1 VKSKSDGDNLKGLN
15 ANGILLRLGVWR
27 NHMDS
32 PIENYWEARLG
43 RLREELESNN
53 FEVYSAADGAEAK
66 RIVQKEIIPTTGVN
80 RISWGG
86 SKTATDMG
94 LIRALKADTNFEFL
108 DPFEKEISLED
119 SLERRRQAFLV
130 DLFITGT
137 NALTETGLLVN
148 LDRTGNR
155 VAAITFGPKVVVIL
169 VGRNKI
175 VSDLDEAFF
184 RVKDYAAPLV
194 AMRINAKTPC
204 VKTSFC
210 EDCISPERVC
220 SAWGIVEKSYP
231 KGRIKVVLINQSLGF

>member
-1 VKSKSDGDNLKGLN
+1 
-15 ANGILLRLGVWR
+15 
-27 NHMDS
+27 MDKE
-32 PIENYWEARLG
+32 IENYWEARLG
-43 RLREELESNN
+43 RLKDELESNN
-53 FEVYSAADGAEAK
+53 FEVYLAGDADEAK
-66 RIVQKEIIPTTGVN
+66 KIVLEEIIPKTGAK

-86 SKTATDMG
+86 SKTTTDSD
-94 LIRALKADTNFEFL
+94 LIHALKEDQNLELL
-108 DPFEKEISLED
+108 DPFEKGVSLEE

-137 NALTETGLLVN
+137 NALTESGLLVN

-155 VAAITFGPKVVVIL
+155 VAAITFGPKVVVTL

-175 VSDLDEAFF
+175 VSDLDEAFL

-194 AMRINAKTPC
+194 AMRMNAKTPC

-210 EDCISPERVC
+210 EDCNSPERVC

-231 KGRIKVVLINQSLGF
+231 KGRIKVVLINQDMGF

>member
-1 VKSKSDGDNLKGLN
+1 
-15 ANGILLRLGVWR
+15 
-27 NHMDS
+27 MDRFL
-32 PIENYWEARLG
+32 ENYWEVRLG
-43 RLREELESNN
+43 HLKEELEANN
-53 FEVYSAADGAEAK
+53 FEVYFAADGAEAK
-66 RIVQKEIIPTTGVN
+66 KIVQEEIVPKTGAK

-94 LIRALKADTNFEFL
+94 LIQALKEDTNLEFL
-108 DPFEKEISLED
+108 DPFEKEIPFDD

-155 VAAITFGPKVVVIL
+155 VAAITFGPKAVVIL

-175 VSDLDEAFF
+175 VSGLDEAFL

-194 AMRINAKTPC
+194 AMRIKAKTPC

-210 EDCISPERVC
+210 EDCNSPERVC

>member
-1 VKSKSDGDNLKGLN
+1 MPLFV
-15 ANGILLRLGVWR
+15 IWR
-27 NHMDS
+27 NHMDRFL
-32 PIENYWEARLG
+32 ENYWEVRLG
-43 RLREELESNN
+43 HLKEELEANN
-53 FEVYSAADGAEAK
+53 FEVYFAADGAEAK
-66 RIVQKEIIPTTGVN
+66 KIVQEKIVPETGAK

-94 LIRALKADTNFEFL
+94 LIQALKEDTNLEFL
-108 DPFEKEISLED
+108 DPFEKEIPFDD

-155 VAAITFGPKVVVIL
+155 VAAITFGPKAVVIL

-175 VSDLDEAFF
+175 VSGLDEAFL

-194 AMRINAKTPC
+194 AMRIKAKTPC

-210 EDCISPERVC
+210 EDCNSPERVC

-231 KGRIKVVLINQSLGF
+231 KGRIKVILINQSLGF

>member
-1 VKSKSDGDNLKGLN
+1 
-15 ANGILLRLGVWR
+15 
-27 NHMDS
+27 MDS

-66 RIVQKEIIPTTGVN
+66 RIVQKEIIPTTGAN

-94 LIRALKADTNFEFL
+94 LIRALKADTSLEFL

>member
-1 VKSKSDGDNLKGLN
+1 
-15 ANGILLRLGVWR
+15 
-27 NHMDS
+27 MDKER
-32 PIENYWEARLG
+32 ENYWEARLG
-43 RLREELESNN
+43 RLKDELESNN
-53 FEVYSAADGAEAK
+53 FEVYLAGDADEAK
-66 RIVQKEIIPTTGVN
+66 KIVLEEIIPKTGAK

-86 SKTATDMG
+86 SKTTTDSD
-94 LIRALKADTNFEFL
+94 LIHALKEDQNLELL
-108 DPFEKEISLED
+108 DPFEKGVSLEE

-137 NALTETGLLVN
+137 NALTESGLLVN

-155 VAAITFGPKVVVIL
+155 VAAITFGPKAVVLL

-175 VSDLDEAFF
+175 VSDLDEAFL

-194 AMRINAKTPC
+194 AMRMNAKTPC

-210 EDCISPERVC
+210 EDCNSPERVC

-231 KGRIKVVLINQSLGF
+231 KGRIKVVLINQDMGF

>member
-1 VKSKSDGDNLKGLN
+1 
-15 ANGILLRLGVWR
+15 
-27 NHMDS
+27 MDRFL
-32 PIENYWEARLG
+32 ENYWEVRLG
-43 RLREELESNN
+43 HLKEELEANN
-53 FEVYSAADGAEAK
+53 FEVYFAADGAEAK
-66 RIVQKEIIPTTGVN
+66 KIVQEKIVPETGAK

-94 LIRALKADTNFEFL
+94 LIQALKEDTNLEFL
-108 DPFEKEISLED
+108 DPFEKEIPFDD

-155 VAAITFGPKVVVIL
+155 VAAITFGPKAVVIL

-175 VSDLDEAFF
+175 VSGLDEAFL

-194 AMRINAKTPC
+194 AMRIKAKTPC

-210 EDCISPERVC
+210 EDCNSPERVC

-231 KGRIKVVLINQSLGF
+231 KGRIKVILINQSLGF

>member
-1 VKSKSDGDNLKGLN
+1 
-15 ANGILLRLGVWR
+15 
-27 NHMDS
+27 MDKE
-32 PIENYWEARLG
+32 IENYWEARLG
-43 RLREELESNN
+43 RLKDELESNN
-53 FEVYSAADGAEAK
+53 FEVYLAGDADEAK
-66 RIVQKEIIPTTGVN
+66 KIVLEEIIPKTGAK

-86 SKTATDMG
+86 SKTTTDSD
-94 LIRALKADTNFEFL
+94 LIHALKEDQNLELL
-108 DPFEKEISLED
+108 DPFEKGVSLEE

-137 NALTETGLLVN
+137 NALTESGLLVN

-155 VAAITFGPKVVVIL
+155 VAAITFGPKAVALL

-175 VSDLDEAFF
+175 VSDLDEAFL

-194 AMRINAKTPC
+194 AMRMNAKTPC

-210 EDCISPERVC
+210 EDCNSPERVC

-231 KGRIKVVLINQSLGF
+231 KGRIKVVLINQDMGF

>member
-1 VKSKSDGDNLKGLN
+1 
-15 ANGILLRLGVWR
+15 
-27 NHMDS
+27 MDR

-43 RLREELESNN
+43 HLKEELEANN
-53 FEVYSAADGAEAK
+53 FEVYFAADGAEAK
-66 RIVQKEIIPTTGVN
+66 KIVQEEIVLKTGAK

-94 LIRALKADTNFEFL
+94 LIQALKEDTNLEFL
-108 DPFEKEISLED
+108 DPFEKEIPFDD
-119 SLERRRQAFLV
+119 SLERRRQAFFV

-155 VAAITFGPKVVVIL
+155 VAAITFGPKAVVIL

-175 VSDLDEAFF
+175 VSGLDEAFL

-194 AMRINAKTPC
+194 AMRIKAKTPC

-210 EDCISPERVC
+210 EDCNSPERVC

-231 KGRIKVVLINQSLGF
+231 KGRIKVILINQSLGF

>member
-1 VKSKSDGDNLKGLN
+1 MQRAL
-15 ANGILLRLGVWR
+15 
-27 NHMDS
+27 
-32 PIENYWEARLG
+32 ETYWEVRLG
-43 RLREELESNN
+43 RLKEELEANN
-53 FEVYSAADGAEAK
+53 FEAYVAAEAGEAK
-66 RIVQKEIIPTTGVN
+66 KIVQEDILLKTGAK

-94 LIRALKADTNFEFL
+94 LVQALKEDPNLEFL
-108 DPFEKEISLED
+108 DPFEKGVSLEE
-119 SLERRRQAFLV
+119 SLERRRQAFFA

-155 VAAITFGPKVVVIL
+155 VAAMTFGPKAVVIL
-169 VGRNKI
+169 AGRNKI
-175 VSDLDEAFF
+175 VSNLDEAFV

-194 AMRINAKTPC
+194 AMRIKAKTPC

-210 EDCISPERVC
+210 EDCDSPERVC

-231 KGRIKVVLINQSLGF
+231 KGRIKVILINQDVGF

>member
-1 VKSKSDGDNLKGLN
+1 
-15 ANGILLRLGVWR
+15 
-27 NHMDS
+27 MDKE
-32 PIENYWEARLG
+32 IENYWEARLG
-43 RLREELESNN
+43 RLKDELESNN
-53 FEVYSAADGAEAK
+53 FEVYLAGDADEAK
-66 RIVQKEIIPTTGVN
+66 KIVLEEIIPKTGAK

-86 SKTATDMG
+86 SKTTTDSD
-94 LIRALKADTNFEFL
+94 LIHALKEDQNLELL
-108 DPFEKEISLED
+108 DPFEKGVSLEE

-137 NALTETGLLVN
+137 NALTESGLLVN

-155 VAAITFGPKVVVIL
+155 VAAITFGPKAVVLL

-175 VSDLDEAFF
+175 VSDLDEAFL

-194 AMRINAKTPC
+194 AMRMNAKTPC

-210 EDCISPERVC
+210 EDCNSPERVC

-231 KGRIKVVLINQSLGF
+231 KGRIKVVLINQDMGF

>member
-1 VKSKSDGDNLKGLN
+1 
-15 ANGILLRLGVWR
+15 
-27 NHMDS
+27 MDR

-43 RLREELESNN
+43 RLKEKLEANS
-53 FEVYSAADGAEAK
+53 FEVYFAVDGAEAK
-66 RIVQKEIIPTTGVN
+66 KIVQEEIVPKTGAK

-94 LIRALKADTNFEFL
+94 LIQALKEDTNLEFL
-108 DPFEKEISLED
+108 DPFEKEIPLYD

-175 VSDLDEAFF
+175 VSDLDEAFL

-194 AMRINAKTPC
+194 AMRIKAKPPC

-210 EDCISPERVC
+210 EDCNSPDRVC

>member
-1 VKSKSDGDNLKGLN
+1 
-15 ANGILLRLGVWR
+15 
-27 NHMDS
+27 MDR
-32 PIENYWEARLG
+32 PIENYWDARLG
-43 RLREELESNN
+43 RLKEKLEANN
-53 FEVYSAADGAEAK
+53 FEVYLAADGAEAK
-66 RIVQKEIIPTTGVN
+66 KIVQEEIVPNTAAK

-86 SKTATDMG
+86 SKTVTDMG
-94 LIRALKADTNFEFL
+94 LVQALKEDMNLEFL
-108 DPFEKEISLED
+108 DPFEKEITLAE

-175 VSDLDEAFF
+175 VCDLDEALL

-194 AMRINAKTPC
+194 AMRIKAKTPC
-204 VKTSFC
+204 VKSSFC
-210 EDCISPERVC
+210 EDCNSPERVC

>member
-1 VKSKSDGDNLKGLN
+1 
-15 ANGILLRLGVWR
+15 
-27 NHMDS
+27 MDKE
-32 PIENYWEARLG
+32 IENYWEARLG
-43 RLREELESNN
+43 RLKEELESNH
-53 FEVYSAADGAEAK
+53 FEVYLAGDGAEAK
-66 RIVQKEIIPTTGVN
+66 KIVLEEIIPKTGAK

-86 SKTATDMG
+86 SKTTTDLD
-94 LIRALKADTNFEFL
+94 LIAALKEDQNLEFL
-108 DPFEKEISLED
+108 DPFEKGVSLDE

-130 DLFITGT
+130 DLFIAGT

-155 VAAITFGPKVVVIL
+155 VAAITFGPKVVVLL

-175 VSDLDEAFF
+175 VSDLDEAFL

-210 EDCISPERVC
+210 EDCNSPERVC

-231 KGRIKVVLINQSLGF
+231 KGRIKVVLINQDMGF

>member
-1 VKSKSDGDNLKGLN
+1 MD
-15 ANGILLRLGVWR
+15 RL
-27 NHMDS
+27 
-32 PIENYWEARLG
+32 IENYWEARLG
-43 RLREELESNN
+43 HLKEELEANN
-53 FEVYSAADGAEAK
+53 FEVYFAADGAEAK
-66 RIVQKEIIPTTGVN
+66 KIVQEEIVPKTGAK

-94 LIRALKADTNFEFL
+94 LIQALKEDTNLEFL
-108 DPFEKEISLED
+108 DPFEKEISLD
-119 SLERRRQAFLV
+119 VSLERRRQAFFV

-175 VSDLDEAFF
+175 VSGLDEAFL

-194 AMRINAKTPC
+194 AMRIKAKTPC

-210 EDCISPERVC
+210 EDCNSPERVC

-231 KGRIKVVLINQSLGF
+231 KGRIKVILINQSLGF